1 MSSPR
6 TKDHVILVS
15 AQVLGLDFGTL
26 DFSLGLDI
34 HNYNI
39 VVKSEKLDLAYN
51 TVKPKEWYFVLDWVR
66 FRTELACV
74 RLTNQIFWLDG
85 SKGIILGTQ
94 SLSF

>member
-1 MSSPR
+1 MFNNVKPKSF
-6 TKDHVILVS
+6 
-15 AQVLGLDFGTL
+15 GLDFGTL
-26 DFSLGLDI
+26 DFRLGLDI
-34 HNYNI
+34 SNYNI

>member
-39 VVKSEKLDLAYN
+39 VVKSEKLE
-51 TVKPKEWYFVLDWVR
+51 KLDTYQTHVT
-66 FRTELACV
+66 FL
-74 RLTNQIFWLDG
+74 
-85 SKGIILGTQ
+85 
-94 SLSF
+94 

>member
-51 TVKPKEWYFVLDWVR
+51 TVKPKDWYFVLDWVR
-66 FRTELACV
+66 FRTELG
-74 RLTNQIFWLDG
+74 LINQSFWLDG
-85 SKGIILGTQ
+85 SRA
-94 SLSF
+94 SFLVPSYSPSKS